1 MIPLVDTH
9 CHLLAGLDDGP
20 RTPEE
25 ALEMCRML
33 SAEGVQLSAAL
44 AHQNDHYPDN
54 SPQRI
59 REAAAQLTQRLSAE
73 AIPLTVFPCAEVMVH
88 PDLETAWQEGQ
99 LQSMGGHGQY
109 LLLEMP
115 HGLFVNLEDLVPRL
129 RQRGVGVILAHA
141 ERCPEWLHEPGA
153 IETLIGLGCLVQLS
167 SAGVTDPRDGRAAR
181 AVKDWLRRGVVHL
194 LGTDAHSTRRRR
206 PRMAE
211 AYQQIVHWAGAA
223 VADRVCSTNG
233 MAVLTGL
240 PVRVPAPEPIRR
252 SWFSRLWQ

>member
-20 RTPEE
+20 RTAEE
-25 ALEMCRML
+25 ALEMCRQV

-44 AHQNDHYPDN
+44 AHQNHHYPDN
-54 SPQRI
+54 SPKRI
-59 REAAAQLTQRLSAE
+59 REAVARLAQELSAQS
-73 AIPLTVFPCAEVMVH
+73 IPLTVFPCAEVMVH
-88 PDLETAWQEGQ
+88 PDLESSWQAGE
-99 LQSMGGHGQY
+99 LQSMAGHGQY

-115 HGLFVNLEDLVPRL
+115 HGLFVNLEEMVPRL

-153 IETLIGLGCLVQLS
+153 IEGLIHLGCLVQVS
-167 SAGVTDPRDGRAAR
+167 SEGVTKPRDGRAAR
-181 AVKDWLRRGVVHL
+181 AVKDWFRRGIVHL
-194 LGTDAHSTRRRR
+194 LGSDGHSPRRRR

-233 MAVLTGL
+233 LAVLTGL
-240 PVRVPAPEPIRR
+240 PLRVPEPQPQGR
-252 SWFSRLWQ
+252 SWFSRFW